1 MEGKFDVLVAGGGL
15 AGVSA
20 ALAAARLGCK
30 TALVQDRPVLGGCS
44 SSEVRVN
51 IGGAGR
57 FNPWGRETGIIE
69 ELFMEWRSQASGK
82 ASSTNIDSTW
92 DLVLYDKVRR
102 EENLSLFLNTSVR
115 KAVVEND
122 VIREIICEQLGTEKT
137 LHLQATIF
145 IDATGDGTLAHE
157 AGAETR
163 MGREAQNEFEES
175 LAPVKA
181 DGYTMGASLMFH
193 ARDVGHP
200 VPFNPPPWVADFPS
214 DEDLPFRIHNSV
226 THGYWWIEIG
236 NPPFNPVDNNEKIRD
251 ELLRQLL
258 GVWDHI
264 KNHGDHGA
272 ENLVLDWIGMVPG
285 KRESRRI
292 MGDYILTEND
302 VKKAPLFPDRVA
314 YGGWYID
321 IHTPGGILAL
331 DKPPE
336 PTFSGDPAVVKNC
349 LPQRPYSIPFR
360 CLYSK
365 NIRNLMMAGRDI
377 SVSHIALGSCRVMG
391 TCAVTGQATG
401 TAAVVCKKHNK
412 YPRQVYRE
420 HIEEL
425 QQLLLKQDCY
435 IPGIKNTDQKDLV
448 KKATVKASSSATLKY
463 QEHDGKTVINPREEG
478 GIHAYNVQEGGK
490 RELKVSRAQLFPISE
505 DRIDSVSLLLESH
518 RSEPIE
524 LTLGLRSAEDVW
536 DFNQKEDI
544 CRANA
549 SLPPYSVKWVKF
561 QLNQP
566 VSPHRLYWVYLEPRE
581 GVFWHC
587 STRSPVGTTSA
598 RRILDIWKRDKIA
611 YAFRVD
617 PPSRPYEPE
626 NVVSGVT
633 RPEKW
638 TNIWIS
644 DPWASFPQYL
654 DLDFGKEVTFNVV
667 YLIFDTNLNLVYKY
681 IPPFFRAPE
690 CVKDYELLYWKE
702 EKWSSLVK
710 VHGNYERRRVH
721 RFSPIITKK
730 LRLQINS
737 TNGAPSAHVYEVRV
751 YNE

>member
-1 MEGKFDVLVAGGGL
+1 MKERFDVLVAGGGL

-20 ALAAARLGCK
+20 ALATARLRCK

-51 IGGAGR
+51 IGGSGR

-69 ELFMEWRSQASGK
+69 ELFTEWRSQASGK

-92 DLVLYDKVRR
+92 DLVLYDKAKR
-102 EENLSLFLNTSVR
+102 EANLFLFLNTSVR
-115 KAVVEND
+115 KAVVD
-122 VIREIICEQLGTEKT
+122 DGVIRQVICEQLGTEKT
-137 LHLQATIF
+137 LHLQADIF
-145 IDATGDGTLAHE
+145 IDATGDGTLAFE

-163 MGREAQNEFEES
+163 IGREAQDEFAES
-175 LAPVKA
+175 LAPAKG
-181 DGYTMGASLMFH
+181 DGYTMGASLLFH
-193 ARDVGHP
+193 AHDAGCP
-200 VPFNPPPWVADFPS
+200 VSFNPPPWSPDFPS
-214 DEDLPFRIHNSV
+214 DEDLPFRIHDNV
-226 THGYWWIEIG
+226 KQGYWWIEIG
-236 NPPFNPVDNNEKIRD
+236 NPPFNPIEDNERIRD

-264 KNHGDHGA
+264 KNHGDHKA

-292 MGDYILTEND
+292 IGDYVLTEND
-302 VKKAPLFPDRVA
+302 VKKVPLFPDRVA

-321 IHTPGGILAL
+321 VHTPGGILAL

-336 PTFSGDPAVVKNC
+336 PSFCGDSTVVKTC
-349 LPQRPYSIPFR
+349 LPPRPYSVPFR

-365 NIRNLMMAGRDI
+365 NIKNLMMAGRDI
-377 SVSHIALGSCRVMG
+377 SVSHIALGSCRLMG

-401 TAAVVCKKHNK
+401 VAAAVCKKHEK
-412 YPRQVYRE
+412 YPRQVHEE
-420 HIEEL
+420 HIKEL

-435 IPGIKNTDQKDLV
+435 IPKVKNTDQKDLAREAIV
-448 KKATVKASSSATLKY
+448 TASSSATLRY
-463 QEHDGKTVINPREEG
+463 QEHDGKTVINPGVGG
-478 GIHAYNVQEGGK
+478 GIHAYNAQEGGK
-490 RELKVSRAQLFPISE
+490 KELNARRSQLFPISE

-518 RSEPIE
+518 RSEPTE
-524 LTLGLRSAEDVW
+524 LTLGLRNAEDVW
-536 DFNQKEDI
+536 DFDQKEDI
-544 CRANA
+544 CRVNA

-561 QLNQP
+561 QLNQS
-566 VSPHRLYWVYLEPRE
+566 VSPHRFYWVYLEPME

-587 STRSPVGTTSA
+587 SARPPLGTTSG

-626 NVVSGVT
+626 NVLSGVT

-638 TNIWIS
+638 TNAWVS
-644 DPWASFPQYL
+644 DPCTSFPQYL
-654 DLDFGKEVTFNVV
+654 DLDFGKEVTFNSV
-667 YLIFDTNLNLVYKY
+667 YLTFDTNLNLVYKY
-681 IPPFFRAPE
+681 IPRFFRAPE
-690 CVKDYELLYWKE
+690 CVKDYELFYWKKG
-702 EKWSSLVK
+702 KWDSLVK
-710 VHGNYERRRVH
+710 VQGNYERRRVH
-721 RFSPIITKK
+721 QLSLVTSEK
-730 LRLQINS
+730 LRLQIND
-737 TNGAPSAHVYEVRV
+737 TNGASSVHVYEVRV